1 MSDCANGSA
10 CQSVALAQA
19 LFAVNNPGGI
29 LLSNSQKRKE
39 RRKRQL
45 ATASIRA
52 CRAELERDS
61 VLDSFST
68 VAADH
73 TRCVDRLTQSNKRW
87 ADRVN
92 KVKED
97 RDQER
102 LVAQQLKSQLNKLRK
117 KSEWMAEP
125 TVREVH
131 SDS

>member
-61 VLDSFST
+61 ALDSLNT
-68 VAADH
+68 VAADRI
-73 TRCVDRLTQSNKRW
+73 RCIDRLAHSNKRW

-92 KVKED
+92 KAKED

-102 LVAQQLKSQLNKLRK
+102 LVAQQLKSQLNKLKRL
-117 KSEWMAEP
+117 
-125 TVREVH
+125 R
-131 SDS
+131 

>member
-1 MSDCANGSA
+1 MFDCAVESVGH
-10 CQSVALAQA
+10 SVAAAQA
-19 LFAVNNPGGI
+19 SFAVAHPEGI
-29 LLSNSQKRKE
+29 LLSKSQKNQA
-39 RRKRQL
+39 RRKRRL
-45 ATASIRA
+45 DVAKARA

-68 VAADH
+68 VAADR
-73 TRCVDRLTQSNKRW
+73 TRCVDRLAKSNKRW

-117 KSEWMAEP
+117 KSE
-125 TVREVH
+125 
-131 SDS
+131 

>member
-1 MSDCANGSA
+1 MFDGAGASSG
-10 CQSVALAQA
+10 QSIAAAQAEFALAH
-19 LFAVNNPGGI
+19 PEGS
-29 LLSNSQKRKE
+29 LLSRAGKKKAAQKR
-39 RRKRQL
+39 RL
-45 ATASIRA
+45 AAATNRA

-61 VLDSFST
+61 VLDSFGT

-117 KSEWMAEP
+117 KSE
-125 TVREVH
+125 
-131 SDS
+131 